1 MELKETN
8 VVLRKLIASEGMVLT
23 DVETERLRS
32 KEIYLGTGDDSAN
45 YKEIDENTPLPEP
58 EEPDTSEDGADT
70 KDHTGEEVSP
80 STDQEKS
87 DTEETKNDTN
97 ESAENTS
104 EDSTDYVSEAE
115 DAEDTNT
122 EEGQF
127 VNHDDLTNESKE

>member
-32 KEIYLGTGDDSAN
+32 KEIYLGTSDDSAN

-58 EEPDTSEDGADT
+58 EVPDTPEGDANI

-80 STDQEKS
+80 STNEEKS
-87 DTEETKNDTN
+87 DTEETKDNTN
-97 ESAENTS
+97 ESTDGTPDDN
-104 EDSTDYVSEAE
+104 TDYVSEAE
-115 DAEDTNT
+115 DVEDPNT

-127 VNHDDLTNESKE
+127 INHDDLTNDSKE